1 MERSAASLDASRIE
15 DGGQRLLRERASL
28 AAEREQARS
37 VSAYLVSAD
46 GKQRLAEVL
55 AFQKDYE
62 ATGGVS
68 EFVVSCR
75 MHSVYACF

>member
-37 VSAYLVSAD
+37 VSAYLASAD
-46 GKQRLAEVL
+46 GKQRLSEVL
-55 AFQKDYE
+55 SFQKEYE
-62 ATGGVS
+62 TTGGVCD
-68 EFVVSCR
+68 FVVQC
-75 MHSVYACF
+75 